1 MPRPAVEVDVA
12 VVGAGPAGSAAAIT
26 LAQAGASVALVDKAT
41 FPRDKCCGDGLTTGA
56 LRLLE
61 QLGVSPLSLPSW
73 QSVDAAWVRSPSGR
87 VVELPLPSGRGVY
100 AAVVRRNE
108 LDALLVDRAR
118 DAGAE
123 VHQGST
129 LTGVRTTADAIE
141 LDVDEVGTI
150 SARMAIGAD
159 GMWSPLRKM
168 LGAAEAGY
176 LGEWHAFRQ
185 YFAEVGPAAAT
196 QLWVWFEPDLLPGY
210 AWSFPLAGRR
220 ANVGFGI
227 PRGGAISTQAMK
239 QLWPELLARPHIH
252 AVLGGSAVAE
262 APHKAWP
269 IPARIGSLPLTAPRA
284 LFVGD
289 AAGATDRLTGEG
301 IGQALLT
308 GAARGRRDPPPRTR
322 AHRADRRGLPR
333 GRVAQPRRGPPH
345 VGGARQGPRA
355 AEWRAGGDP
364 GRGDERVDQEELRT
378 MAFRRRAER
387 HRADSPSLAPPF
399 PRPRRRL
406 RRGRR
411 PTRAIHCD
419 DTSPKRALR
428 TLSAIEPR
436 RSRGVRSQVEARH
449 LSRPPG
455 EVTGLAV

>member
-1 MPRPAVEVDVA
+1 
-12 VVGAGPAGSAAAIT
+12 VVIGAGPAGATAAT
-26 LAQAGASVALVDKAT
+26 VLARAGRSVVLVDKAT

-100 AAVVRRNE
+100 AAVARRTD

-118 DAGAE
+118 DAGAD
-123 VHQGST
+123 VHEGST

-159 GMWSPLRKM
+159 GMWSPLRKL
-168 LGAAEAGY
+168 LGVAEAGY

-185 YFAEVGPAAAT
+185 YFAQVGPAAAS

-210 AWSFPLAGRR
+210 AWSFPLAGGR

-239 QLWPELLARPHIH
+239 QLWPDLLARPHIH

-308 GAARGRRDPPPRTR
+308 GALAADAILDQGLAHPEQIAAGYRDAVLRNLAADHHMSVALGKVLQWRSGARAAIRVAGMSGWTRKNFGRWLFEDE
-322 AHRADRRGLPR
+322 PR
-333 GRVAQPRRGPPH
+333 GIVLTPRRWH
-345 VGGARQGPRA
+345 RHFLDRDGAF
-355 AEWRAGGDP
+355 AGAD
-364 GRGDERVDQEELRT
+364 GRPAPFTATTQAGN
-378 MAFRRRAER
+378 F
-387 HRADSPSLAPPF
+387 PSVP
-399 PRPRRRL
+399 
-406 RRGRR
+406 
-411 PTRAIHCD
+411 
-419 DTSPKRALR
+419 
-428 TLSAIEPR
+428 
-436 RSRGVRSQVEARH
+436 
-449 LSRPPG
+449 
-455 EVTGLAV
+455 